1 MISLIRTDKLKEIQ
15 LYCIALLDIFHDSI
29 HILKIKIVTN
39 KKIEIKQ
46 MRKSL
51 TIHRVLHLY
60 FGIFFH
66 PSQLFTT
73 SGDIT
78 FLLSAS
84 IVKRIWVSTSEQEEL
99 VQTINEVNPLS
110 SKKSNKIY
118 FAFREKYDLCSLPF
132 AVLKHLV

>member
-1 MISLIRTDKLKEIQ
+1 MISLTRTDKIKEIQ
-15 LYCIALLDIFHDSI
+15 LHCIHDSI
-29 HILKIKIVTN
+29 HIFKTKIVMN
-39 KKIEIKQ
+39 KKFEIKQ

-51 TIHRVLHLY
+51 TKERVLHLY

-66 PSQLFTT
+66 PSQLFTS

-84 IVKRIWVSTSEQEEL
+84 IVKRIWVSTSEQEL

-132 AVLKHLV
+132 AVLEHLV